1 MEQEVYVIRNQQGA
15 YWSKG
20 KEWVDGRDARQVAR
34 YRHHDEAVNTLV
46 ELSAKNVDLRGR
58 IEAAPLSERGE
69 PTLEPAPAS
78 AA

>member
-1 MEQEVYVIRNQQGA
+1 MEQEVYVIRNQQGQ

-58 IEAAPLSERGE
+58 IEAAALSERGE

>member
-46 ELSAKNVDLRGR
+46 ELSSKNVELRGR
-58 IEAAPLSERGE
+58 IEAAALSERGE
-69 PTLEPAPAS
+69 PTLKPAPAS

>member
-1 MEQEVYVIRNQQGA
+1 MEQAVYVIRNQQGH

-58 IEAAPLSERGE
+58 IEDVPLSERGE
-69 PTLEPAPAS
+69 PILEPAPAS

>member
-1 MEQEVYVIRNQQGA
+1 MEQAVYVIRNQQGA
-15 YWSKG
+15 FWSKG

-34 YRHHDEAVNTLV
+34 YRHQDEAVNTLV

-58 IEAAPLSERGE
+58 IEAVPLSERGE
-69 PTLEPAPAS
+69 PTLQPAPAS